1 GYVKRSPLS
10 TYRSQGR
17 GGRGITG
24 SSAKEGDIIKDLF
37 VASTHDYILFFTN
50 RGKVYW
56 LKVYDIPEMQRT
68 AKGRSLAN
76 LIQFEPGESVS
87 QELCVR
93 DFDDKRCVILA
104 TRQGT
109 IKKTNLSAFSHPKKT
124 GIIAI
129 SLGEGDA
136 LIGAEITTEGME
148 VILSTKQGMAIR
160 FPESDVRAMGRTASG
175 VGGIAL
181 REGDEVV
188 DMVVLDPKVETLT
201 LLTACENGFGKRT
214 PVSEYRLQKR
224 NGNGTINIKTTDRN
238 GAVVG
243 TKAVTDED
251 DLVLM
256 TQNGIILR
264 TSASDLRAIG
274 RATQGVKLIN
284 LQEGDKLI
292 SIERVVKEDATG
304 EANESS
310 PSGGTQEGPAA
321 PGGSNGGAAEPS
333 EDESEAGAEE

>member
-1 GYVKRSPLS
+1 
-10 TYRSQGR
+10 
-17 GGRGITG
+17 
-24 SSAKEGDIIKDLF
+24 

-201 LLTACENGFGKRT
+201 LLTACENGFWEAYACVRVPAPKAERQRYDQHQDDGSQWR
-214 PVSEYRLQKR
+214 RR
-224 NGNGTINIKTTDRN
+224 
-238 GAVVG
+238 G

-264 TSASDLRAIG
+264 TSPPICG
-274 RATQGVKLIN
+274 R
-284 LQEGDKLI
+284 
-292 SIERVVKEDATG
+292 
-304 EANESS
+304 
-310 PSGGTQEGPAA
+310 SGGRRRA
-321 PGGSNGGAAEPS
+321 SS
-333 EDESEAGAEE
+333 